1 MHYIRPVGNIFTAD
15 DNKINNR
22 THQPE
27 YFNLIF
33 MKKTVLFL
41 VSGTLSLFVFV
52 ACGSSSKAD
61 EKAVD
66 NAVNQL
72 NSAAQ
77 STNSTSSSTETST
90 ETTTSDASASTS
102 TSSSSTED
110 WDAILNDYE
119 EYVNQYIKL
128 MKAAQKG
135 DASAM
140 SEYPAML
147 EKANSLNSKLTSGQG
162 TMSSAQASRLLKIQN
177 KLASAAAG
185 M

>member
-1 MHYIRPVGNIFTAD
+1 LCIIFVSVGKTITAD
-15 DNKINNR
+15 DNKIHNG
-22 THQPE
+22 THQPG
-27 YFNLIF
+27 YTNLFF

-41 VSGTLSLFVFV
+41 VGSTFSLLVFV

-61 EKAVD
+61 EKAVE

-77 STNSTSSSTETST
+77 TANSASSSTETST
-90 ETTTSDASASTS
+90 ETTTSDASTSSST
-102 TSSSSTED
+102 SSSTED

-177 KLASAAAG
+177 KMASAAAG

>member
-1 MHYIRPVGNIFTAD
+1 
-15 DNKINNR
+15 
-22 THQPE
+22 
-27 YFNLIF
+27 

-90 ETTTSDASASTS
+90 ETTTSDASTS

-147 EKANSLNSKLTSGQG
+147 EKANSLNSKLTRGQG

-177 KLASAAAG
+177 KMASAAAG

>member
-1 MHYIRPVGNIFTAD
+1 
-15 DNKINNR
+15 
-22 THQPE
+22 
-27 YFNLIF
+27 

-41 VSGTLSLFVFV
+41 VGGTLSLFVFI

-61 EKAVD
+61 EKDVND
-66 NAVNQL
+66 AVNQL
-72 NSAAQ
+72 NSAAAQ
-77 STNSTSSSTETST
+77 ANSATSSTSGTTTESSTTDASSTESST
-90 ETTTSDASASTS
+90 
-102 TSSSSTED
+102 TSSSSED

-162 TMSSAQASRLLKIQN
+162 TMSSAQASRLLKIQQ
-177 KLASAAAG
+177 KMASAAAG

>member
-1 MHYIRPVGNIFTAD
+1 
-15 DNKINNR
+15 
-22 THQPE
+22 
-27 YFNLIF
+27 

-66 NAVNQL
+66 NAVNQF
-72 NSAAQ
+72 NK
-77 STNSTSSSTETST
+77 SSTETST
-90 ETTTSDASASTS
+90 ETTTSDASTS

-177 KLASAAAG
+177 KMASAAAG

>member
-1 MHYIRPVGNIFTAD
+1 
-15 DNKINNR
+15 
-22 THQPE
+22 
-27 YFNLIF
+27 

-102 TSSSSTED
+102 TSSSSSSTED

-119 EYVNQYIKL
+119 EYVNQYIKF

-177 KLASAAAG
+177 KMASAAAG